1 MPTARSRLGSR
12 GEALAKAYLK
22 SKGYHIIESNFRCPQ
37 GEMDIVA
44 RDGAYLVFVEVRTRR
59 DGGWYGSPEESIS
72 RRKRARL
79 VAIAET
85 YIQSCESPPD

>member
-1 MPTARSRLGSR
+1 
-12 GEALAKAYLK
+12 
-22 SKGYHIIESNFRCPQ
+22 
-37 GEMDIVA
+37 MDIVA

-85 YIQSCESPPD
+85 YIQSCESPPDEWRIDLVALRLDSRGAIGPVEHAENAIELE